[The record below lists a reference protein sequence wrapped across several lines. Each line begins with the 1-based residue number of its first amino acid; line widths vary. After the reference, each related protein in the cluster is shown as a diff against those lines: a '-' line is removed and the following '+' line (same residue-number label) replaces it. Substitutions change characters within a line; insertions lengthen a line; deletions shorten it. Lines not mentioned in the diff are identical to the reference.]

1 MSSIDRAPS
10 EPLTHGRNT
19 RKLVIMALF
28 VALSTMLSF
37 VELPIF
43 PAAAFLKYD
52 PSACIAMFA
61 AFAFGPIA
69 GILVGALSAILH
81 GLVTADAAGT
91 LMTIITIICWV
102 VPASLIFRIKRSRVS
117 AVIGLAV
124 GCVFAVLGAIG
135 GNLLIT
141 PVYLGVS
148 VTYVE
153 NLIVP
158 ALLPFN
164 VLKMLLNGILVFALF
179 KPVIKL
185 IER

>member
-1 MSSIDRAPS
+1 M
-10 EPLTHGRNT
+10 
-19 RKLVIMALF
+19 
-28 VALSTMLSF
+28 
-37 VELPIF
+37 
-43 PAAAFLKYD
+43 
-52 PSACIAMFA
+52 
-61 AFAFGPIA
+61 
-69 GILVGALSAILH
+69 
-81 GLVTADAAGT
+81 
-91 LMTIITIICWV
+91 
-102 VPASLIFRIKRSRVS
+102 
-117 AVIGLAV
+117 
-124 GCVFAVLGAIG
+124 FAVLGAIG